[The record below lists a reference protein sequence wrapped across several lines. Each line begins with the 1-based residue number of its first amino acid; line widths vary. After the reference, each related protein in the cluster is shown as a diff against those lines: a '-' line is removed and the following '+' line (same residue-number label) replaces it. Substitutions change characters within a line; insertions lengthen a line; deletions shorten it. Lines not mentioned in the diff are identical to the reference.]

1 MQITLITNKGD
12 FLRKSEIE
20 YFKNLLIQRKSQI
33 LENLRNSSDGIEDMR
48 NSGASDDADYA
59 NIASDINLEAS
70 LSVSSKIELD
80 DINRALNKIELGTY
94 GICEMCEDDIN
105 IARLKIKPQT
115 KFCIT
120 CREILEKQKKV

>member
-94 GICEMCEDDIN
+94 GVCEMCEDDIN